1 MRGQQA
7 HGTRAISSPHAVA
20 EKTNPHLACPR
31 SALPFLRRAQPEKI
45 KRDLGLRHET
55 NPGGAGLA
63 VRETRNGGVIET
75 GVAAIGRG
83 AGYPVGSNDRIIRQ
97 SLSSNRVA
105 ALERR
110 ANVVLRRDH
119 AVASG
124 SNAAA
129 AISKPLLIEAGRP
142 LQVSP

>member
-1 MRGQQA
+1 MKRI
-7 HGTRAISSPHAVA
+7 RAG
-20 EKTNPHLACPR
+20 R
-31 SALPFLRRAQPEKI
+31 
-45 KRDLGLRHET
+45 
-55 NPGGAGLA
+55 A

-83 AGYPVGSNDRIIRQ
+83 AGNPVGSNDRIIRQ